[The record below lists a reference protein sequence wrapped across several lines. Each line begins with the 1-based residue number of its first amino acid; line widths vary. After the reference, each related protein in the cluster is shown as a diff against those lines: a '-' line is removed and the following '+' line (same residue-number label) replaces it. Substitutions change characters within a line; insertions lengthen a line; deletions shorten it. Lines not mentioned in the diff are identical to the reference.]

1 MRTSLP
7 VVLCAVLALSSAC
20 GGGDDGVDIVGDTPD
35 EAADEIT
42 DATCDKQVDC
52 GVWEISLELDDQG
65 NVTNCTPAK
74 VEVDHDECVAENRPD
89 VREDLECAMPTDE
102 EAEMIS
108 DCINDLVDQ
117 DCISED
123 EVNAYCDGLVAGEDP
138 DEPGAQPP
146 SCDALDDILTGC
158 EA

>member
-7 VVLCAVLALSSAC
+7 VALCAVLALCPAC

-35 EAADEIT
+35 EAADEIS

-102 EAEMIS
+102 EAEMIN

-117 DCISED
+117 DCITQD
-123 EVNAYCDGLVAGEDP
+123 EVDAYCDAIVAGEDP
-138 DEPGAQPP
+138 DEPGEQPP
-146 SCDALDDILTGC
+146 SCDVLDDILTGC

>member
-7 VVLCAVLALSSAC
+7 VALCAVLALSSAC
-20 GGGDDGVDIVGDTPD
+20 GGGDGGVDIVGDTVD
-35 EAADEIT
+35 EAADEIS

-52 GVWEISLELDDQG
+52 GVWEVNLELDDEG
-65 NVTNCTPAK
+65 NVTSCTPTH
-74 VEVDHDECVAENRPD
+74 VEVDHDACVAENRPD

-102 EAEMIS
+102 EAEMIN
-108 DCINDLVDQ
+108 DCINDLIDQ
-117 DCISED
+117 DCISQE
-123 EVNAYCDGLVAGEDP
+123 EVDAYCDAIVAGEDP
-138 DEPGAQPP
+138 EEPGGRPP